1 MLNRYPDQARA
12 RKGYAL
18 VGLLFAAFG
27 LAMAIFG
34 SSFGAILGLALALL
48 LIGPALC
55 CRHASFARY
64 EKMLAWLANFGNF

>member
-27 LAMAIFG
+27 LAMALFG
-34 SSFGAILGLALALL
+34 SRFGAILGLALALL
-48 LIGPALC
+48 LIAPALC
-55 CRHASFARY
+55 CSHAAFARY
-64 EKMLAWLANFGNF
+64 EKKLSWIATLGNL

>member
-12 RKGYAL
+12 RRGYAL

-34 SSFGAILGLALALL
+34 SYFGAILGLALALL
-48 LIGPALC
+48 LIVPALC
-55 CRHASFARY
+55 CGHASFARY
-64 EKMLAWLANFGNF
+64 EKRLSWLATLGNL